1 MADPALKLG
10 GGTRVGRRRRR
21 RGEGISLCP
30 SVVTSPLPWV
40 LPTTPDVSKREKGSG
55 KRNGGRP
62 PLDLWDAECWTRF
75 VGGRRRR
82 ASVSIRVVANDP
94 SPKRGH
100 GWGDRMTWT
109 ERESTIHCDF
119 EYPDKKLE
127 LIHY

>member
-1 MADPALKLG
+1 MIC
-10 GGTRVGRRRRR
+10 GT
-21 RGEGISLCP
+21 
-30 SVVTSPLPWV
+30 
-40 LPTTPDVSKREKGSG
+40 
-55 KRNGGRP
+55 
-62 PLDLWDAECWTRF
+62 DAECWTRF

-82 ASVSIRVVANDP
+82 ASFSIRVVANDP